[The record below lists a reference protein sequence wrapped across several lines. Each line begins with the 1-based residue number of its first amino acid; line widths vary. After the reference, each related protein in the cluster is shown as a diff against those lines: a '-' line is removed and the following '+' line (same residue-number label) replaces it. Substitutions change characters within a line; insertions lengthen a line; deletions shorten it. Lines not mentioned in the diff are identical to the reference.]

1 MSRSPRP
8 AVAHRGDAGV
18 VTAELAVLLPTV
30 VVLLLEADTR
40 AALLVTPVWF
50 VALGAV
56 WHLRVGRSRTQ
67 PDELVDAM

>member
-30 VVLLLEADTR
+30 VVLLLV
-40 AALLVTPVWF
+40 AAVIWGKGFEDLIPPLPLMGFILT
-50 VALGAV
+50 
-56 WHLRVGRSRTQ
+56 
-67 PDELVDAM
+67 

>member
-1 MSRSPRP
+1 MP
-8 AVAHRGDAGV
+8 AGV
-18 VTAELAVLLPTV
+18 AMSWVVLGFFAAMV